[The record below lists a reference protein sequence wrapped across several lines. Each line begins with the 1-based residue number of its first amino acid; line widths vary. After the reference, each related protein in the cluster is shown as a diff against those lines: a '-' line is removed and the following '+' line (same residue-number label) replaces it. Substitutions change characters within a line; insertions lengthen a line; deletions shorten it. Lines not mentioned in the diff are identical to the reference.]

1 MCSQHGAFVP
11 LYQKNQILYG
21 VLTARERARLDE
33 MARLI
38 ERGQV
43 KPLVNEVLALDE
55 VGKAH
60 ERLEP
65 GHGRGKIVL
74 RVSQ

>member
-1 MCSQHGAFVP
+1 LYSQHGTFVP
-11 LYQKNQILYG
+11 LYQKNQVLYG
-21 VLTARERARLDE
+21 VLTAREQARLDE
-33 MARLI
+33 MTRLI

-43 KPLVNEVLALDE
+43 QPLVDEVLALDE

-60 ERLEP
+60 ERLES

-74 RVSQ
+74 RVAQ